1 MSKYQEVT
9 NNLEFAKE
17 LQRSFMA
24 LSQDVSKVAH
34 CGLSAAV
41 CGTGDLNCLSPTLD
55 AAASITEGEML
66 IKCMFDYFLL
76 MLYSL

>member
-24 LSQDVSKVAH
+24 LSQDVSKAVQ
-34 CGLSAAV
+34 CGLSAVA
-41 CGTGDLNCLSPTLD
+41 CRTWALNCLSPALG
-55 AAASITEGEML
+55 AAASITEGEMFVMCL
-66 IKCMFDYFLL
+66 LDYFLL
-76 MLYSL
+76 MLY

>member
-24 LSQDVSKVAH
+24 LSQDVSKVVQW
-34 CGLSAAV
+34 GLSW
-41 CGTGDLNCLSPTLD
+41 DLNCLSPTLD

-66 IKCMFDYFLL
+66 IICMFDYFLL
-76 MLYSL
+76 MLY